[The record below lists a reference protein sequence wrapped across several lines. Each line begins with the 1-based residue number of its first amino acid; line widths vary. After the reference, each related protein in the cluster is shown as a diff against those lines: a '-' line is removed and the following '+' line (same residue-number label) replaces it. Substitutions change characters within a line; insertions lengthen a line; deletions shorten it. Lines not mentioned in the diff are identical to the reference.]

1 MKILLF
7 SFLSLFL
14 FNTVSAQ
21 DITYILVRHG
31 EKEDNRYDPV
41 LSPEG
46 QMRANR
52 FFEVVKKY
60 NPDQIFST
68 PYKRTRLTVDPL
80 AANLNEKYR
89 MFVQSY
95 DPSELEK
102 FAEKLLQLKAKCVV
116 IAGHSNTTPI
126 LANLLIKQE
135 KYPDLGESVYNKIY
149 IIRIKGKKI
158 THEVIEY

>member
-1 MKILLF
+1 MKILLV

-14 FNTVSAQ
+14 FTSAYSQ

-31 EKEDNRYDPV
+31 EKDSNRFDPA
-41 LSPEG
+41 LSAEG
-46 QMRANR
+46 QARANR
-52 FFEVVKKY
+52 FFEVIKKY

-80 AANLNEKYR
+80 ATNLNGKYR
-89 MFVQSY
+89 IFVQSY
-95 DPSELEK
+95 DGSELEK
-102 FAEKLLQLKAKCVV
+102 FAQQLLQLKAKCVV

-126 LANLLIKQE
+126 LANLLIKEE

-149 IIRIKGKKI
+149 IIKIKGTKI
-158 THEVIEY
+158 THEVIDY